1 MLNSRFFRELDRLD
15 STPNLTRFLLAFII
29 FFLFIAG
36 SFAVVVKQK
45 VNTEQLAS
53 TVLELSVLTKDF
65 IADANIQDIASK
77 NQSVKSFDEALLKL
91 KTLPNIQPKDIEGID
106 NLWKNMIKN
115 TETLSKLQQQNS
127 TLTTQDSI
135 KTIKTSIKNDSDSLI
150 TALKQMIQHDHMPN
164 EVIMIA
170 LVSWLCC
177 GVSFFGY
184 IRVKNRTQATLT
196 SSVERC

>member
-184 IRVKNRTQATLT
+184 IRVKNRTQPTII
-196 SSVERC
+196 SSV

>member
-65 IADANIQDIASK
+65 IADVNTQDIASK

-150 TALKQMIQHDHMPN
+150 TALKLMIQLDHISA
-164 EVIMIA
+164 EVVIVA
-170 LVSWLCC
+170 LGSWLVC
-177 GVSFFGY
+177 GIAFFGY
-184 IRVKNRTQATLT
+184 IRVKNRTQPTIT

>member
-15 STPNLTRFLLAFII
+15 STPNLTRFLL
-29 FFLFIAG
+29 
-36 SFAVVVKQK
+36 
-45 VNTEQLAS
+45 NTEQLAS

>member
-65 IADANIQDIASK
+65 IADVNTQDIASK

>member
-1 MLNSRFFRELDRLD
+1 MFNHQFFRELD
-15 STPNLTRFLLAFII
+15 STPDLTRFLLAFII

-65 IADANIQDIASK
+65 IADANTQDIASK

-150 TALKQMIQHDHMPN
+150 TALKLMIQLDHISA
-164 EVIMIA
+164 EVFIVA
-170 LVSWLCC
+170 LGSWLGC
-177 GVSFFGY
+177 GIAFFGY
-184 IRVKNRTQATLT
+184 IRVKNRTQPTIT

>member
-1 MLNSRFFRELDRLD
+1 MLNSRFFLELDRLD
-15 STPNLTRFLLAFII
+15 STPDLTRFLLAFII

-65 IADANIQDIASK
+65 IADANTQDIASK

-135 KTIKTSIKNDSDSLI
+135 KTIKTSIKNDSDQI
-150 TALKQMIQHDHMPN
+150 GRAH
-164 EVIMIA
+164 V
-170 LVSWLCC
+170 
-177 GVSFFGY
+177 
-184 IRVKNRTQATLT
+184 
-196 SSVERC
+196 

>member
-65 IADANIQDIASK
+65 IADANTQDIASK